1 VVYRTADVLSVS
13 PLNRPAPRPAAA
25 SGRADAPTASAMRS
39 AADMLNRE
47 TLMASRHATITP
59 ASVSS
64 DVPASARLT

>member
-1 VVYRTADVLSVS
+1 
-13 PLNRPAPRPAAA
+13 
-25 SGRADAPTASAMRS
+25 MRS